1 MSNTP
6 EWQEEINEWGGKR
19 RFRIVGGI
27 KEYECKV
34 MTTSG
39 EVAQSRIT
47 EHSRQ
52 VTESR
57 AAEMEQSRKQSED
70 AERLRKVCPFSG
82 QQCKRSRCAVYM
94 DGCLFVSRFTGD
106 PVKDTTGYECPFGH
120 KCNIKCVLYN
130 NGCMLTAERQVTK
143 NESV

>member
-1 MSNTP
+1 MRDST
-6 EWQEEINEWGGKR
+6 EWQEEKNCWGGTR
-19 RFRIVGGI
+19 RFRWVNGA
-27 KEYECKV
+27 KEYETQVK
-34 MTTSG
+34 TTSG
-39 EVAQSRIT
+39 VVPQSRIT

-82 QQCKRSRCAVYM
+82 SQCKRSRCAVYM
-94 DGCLFVSRFTGD
+94 DGCLIVSRFTGD
-106 PVKDTTGYECPFGH
+106 PVKDTTGFECPFGH